1 MRPARV
7 GQQPPSL
14 LAHSLPVSSHPNAHH
29 YDRAI
34 MEFTSPIP
42 LPPIPD
48 DVTLQ
53 KFLMELDHVAKP
65 HRGFDIPLMIDPDTG
80 RRVTWHEVQDRSL
93 HLANGLFLKYGL
105 RRDDVVLIVSRNHV
119 DFPIITFAVHKLGG
133 IVSGANPDF
142 SADELSYITQESKS
156 TLLIVH
162 PDCLDR
168 AIQAASKNSIP
179 LRNVVLL
186 EAARSSSI
194 KGSFETIDG
203 LISYSK
209 STRLISFTEIKF
221 APGEA
226 KTKIAC
232 LSFSSGTTGRPKAV
246 ALSHFGLVANVVQFS
261 VHHKMNRK
269 DLPPD
274 SEERRY
280 RVGDVVLG
288 IVVPKFGFTD
298 MLKIIQT
305 YRVSHLYIV
314 PPIAL
319 LLCKD
324 PAVKRYDLSS
334 IRFMLSGAAPLS
346 HELQKQLQDTFPR
359 AHIGQAFGEFLS
371 IPINAKST
379 SAPVVLVQK
388 KLPQVHSY
396 MYFHPG
402 MTETTTA
409 VTMFSIENRS
419 GVPGGSGILMP
430 GVTARVVKPD
440 GTLAG
445 YDEVGEIWIKSPS
458 IALRYTND
466 KEATEETFV
475 DGWVR
480 TGDQVTI
487 DRHGEVRVM
496 DRLKEM
502 IKARLLPRHQIASL
516 TVTTDR
522 SKASRWHPPS
532 SKDVS

>member
-288 IVVPKFGFTD
+288 ILPFFHIYGLSITIFVTFFAGMTLVVVPKFGFTD

-359 AHIGQAFGEFLS
+359 AHIGQAF
-371 IPINAKST
+371 
-379 SAPVVLVQK
+379 
-388 KLPQVHSY
+388 
-396 MYFHPG
+396 G